1 MSQLFL
7 SEPKIYF
14 FLFKS
19 DCFDSKTQTISFYF
33 SFMNGDAVRFKSVF
47 TALAVI
53 YAADKYMVKKLDILA
68 LEFIRKNL
76 TVNDSLM
83 VLQHLYFLH
92 GTENDSDDQLVQDR
106 EPSAPTLGNAA
117 SGYIRFDKSSFKL
130 SLCINRSFGVT

>member
-1 MSQLFL
+1 MIQLFL
-7 SEPKIYF
+7 
-14 FLFKS
+14 
-19 DCFDSKTQTISFYF
+19 TQTSFCF

-68 LEFIRKNL
+68 LKFIRKHL

-83 VLQHLYFLH
+83 ILQHLYFLH
-92 GTENDSDDQLVQDR
+92 GTETDSDDQLVQDR
-106 EPSAPTLGNAA
+106 KPSAPTLGNA
-117 SGYIRFDKSSFKL
+117 SCGYIKFNKSSLKL